1 MLTTVAPEL
10 DEIRRALLLCVVE
23 QAAESIVI
31 TDPAGAIVH
40 VNAAFS
46 RISGYTASE
55 VIGQNPRILKSGT
68 QTREFYQE
76 LWRTITAGC
85 VWSGQLINCRKD
97 GSNYEVSGTIAPV
110 RDGKGEI
117 TNFVAVM
124 RDLAHE
130 RELENRLRQT
140 ERMESIGRF
149 AGGVA
154 HDFNNM
160 LTVIRGY
167 SELMLTSL
175 ESESPL
181 RRSLTEVIKAA
192 DRAGSLTQQL
202 LAFGRQQV
210 LQPRRI
216 DLNFVVMDTEPLLRR
231 LVGENIELLVHAS
244 HPLGQVK
251 ADPGQIVQI
260 LLNLAANARDAMPSG
275 GRLTVETANVTIQA
289 ENSSNQATA
298 PGDYVMLA
306 VSDTGVGMD
315 AATKARVFE
324 PFFTTKELGRGTGLG
339 LSTVYGIVKQSGG
352 DIWIYSE
359 VNQGSC
365 FKIYFPRLD
374 ACPSRTITNPPQ
386 ASSIRGGTV
395 LLVEDEVGSRELIA
409 EFLERRGF
417 KVISASGGTE
427 AMQHCLRHKGSIDV
441 MLSDV
446 NLPGLSGPDLAKF
459 AVSVNPRMKII
470 YMSGY
475 TNGAVTGTGVVVE
488 NCDFLQKPFSLS
500 ALEQLC
506 VRSLGTSTLPKLKA
520 DQREI
525 AVEAGAI
532 SKS

>member
-1 MLTTVAPEL
+1 MLTAAEL
-10 DEIRRALLLCVVE
+10 EIRPGLLLCVIE

-31 TDPAGAIVH
+31 TDRSGAIVY
-40 VNAAFS
+40 VNPAFS
-46 RISGYTASE
+46 RIAGYSAAE
-55 VIGQNPRILKSGT
+55 VIGHNPRILKSGT
-68 QTREFYQE
+68 QPREMYQE
-76 LWRTITAGC
+76 LWRTIAAGC
-85 VWSGQLINCRKD
+85 VWSGQLINRRKD
-97 GSNYEVSGTIAPV
+97 GSTYEVSGTIAPV
-110 RDGKGEI
+110 RDPNGVI

-124 RDLAHE
+124 RDVGHE

-167 SELMLTSL
+167 TELMLASL
-175 ESESPL
+175 ESDSPL
-181 RRSLTEVIKAA
+181 HRHMTEVIKAA

-216 DLNFVVMDTEPLLRR
+216 DLNFVLMDTEPLLRR
-231 LVGENIELLVHAS
+231 LLGENVELLVHAS

-298 PGDYVMLA
+298 PGEYVMLA

-352 DIWIYSE
+352 DIWVYSE
-359 VNQGSC
+359 PNEGSC

-374 ACPSRTITNPPQ
+374 AVTSNPVADLPRSSGIESR
-386 ASSIRGGTV
+386 TV
-395 LLVEDEVGSRELIA
+395 LLVEDELGTRELIA
-409 EFLERRGF
+409 EFLGRSGF
-417 KVISASGGTE
+417 KVIAAGNADE
-427 AMQHCLRHKGSIDV
+427 AMEHCLRRRGSIDV

-446 NLPGLSGPDLAKF
+446 NMPGLSGPDLVKF
-459 AVSVNPRMKII
+459 AVTVNPCMRIV

-475 TNGAVTGTGVVVE
+475 TNDGVAGTGVVAE
-488 NCDFLQKPFSLS
+488 NCHYLQKPFSLS
-500 ALEQLC
+500 ALEKLLRQ
-506 VRSLGTSTLPKLKA
+506 VTSNKPESRAKS
-520 DQREI
+520 DSPEPH
-525 AVEAGAI
+525 VEASVI
-532 SKS
+532 SLS